1 MGNNRTTAANSAAKT
16 ATSNAGQYGAQA
28 AGINSTIMP
37 TLTREA
43 QGGGGYTPTQA
54 NNQLVAGEQGAGGAN
69 AGITG
74 TANLQAARTHNTGAL
89 SGVLD
94 QAARLKQQTLSNNA
108 LGVQTRSADLANQQQ
123 AGALKQLGGLYGTDV
138 NAQLGNQ
145 RLVPEDINAA
155 TTAGTQSFGGQFL
168 QKFGGALGQ
177 GSGSG
182 GALAGGG

>member
-1 MGNNRTTAANSAAKT
+1 MGNNRTTAANSAGQT
-16 ATSNAGQYGAQA
+16 ATTNAGQYGAQA
-28 AGINSTIMP
+28 AGVNSTIMP

-74 TANLQAARTHNTGAL
+74 QANLQAARTHNIGDL

-94 QAARLKQQTLSNNA
+94 QAARQKQQTLSQNA
-108 LGVQTRSADLANQQQ
+108 LGVQNQSANLANQQQ
-123 AGALKQLGGLYGTDV
+123 AGALKQLAGLYGTDV

-145 RLVPEDINAA
+145 KLVPEDINAA

-168 QKFGGALGQ
+168 QNLGKGLGQ
-177 GSGSG
+177 GAASGS
-182 GALAGGG
+182 AFGGGG